1 MKRQSTIFAT
11 LLALTYLITS
21 GGIASANDDPPGLW
35 AGPFGSTYARSD
47 QDDARDAVR
56 SGQYISMEQALST
69 VRSRYPGRLLDAA
82 FNRRAG
88 VYNIKMLSEGE
99 VLLVAVDARSGR
111 IMNVRRGGR

>member
-11 LLALTYLITS
+11 LLALTCLITS
-21 GGIASANDDPPGLW
+21 GGIASANDDPW
-35 AGPFGSTYARSD
+35 GPFGSTYARSD

-99 VLLVAVDARSGR
+99 VLLVAVDARSGS